1 MRISA
6 PADKRFRRSHVAPGR
21 RRGWRDVPWRT
32 TVRAAIVLALLGY
45 AAYRTADFA
54 LSGDALTVTRIT
66 ISGNMRLSRGEVL
79 SLLDGLHGRNMVT
92 VDLETWRDRLLAS
105 PWVANAAMRRVLPGT
120 VDVFIAE
127 REPMGIGRIG
137 QSLYLIDQRG
147 EIIDEFGPNYAD
159 LDLPIV
165 DGLASGPPAG
175 ALLIDEARAV
185 LASRLLTALQARPDI
200 AARVSQVDVTDV
212 RDAVVILEGDTALVR
227 VGDDQFLERVQ
238 SYLDLAPAL
247 RERVPDIDYV
257 DLRFDERVYVRS
269 HASPGADRRAA
280 QGEKN

>member
-6 PADKRFRRSHVAPGR
+6 QPDKRFRRSHVAPGR

-32 TVRAAIVLALLGY
+32 AVRAAIVLALGGY

-54 LSGDALTVTRIT
+54 LSAEALTVTRIT
-66 ISGNMRLSRGEVL
+66 VSGNTRLSRGEVL
-79 SLLDGLHGRNMVT
+79 SLLDGLHGRSMVT
-92 VDLETWRDRLLAS
+92 VDLEAWRERLMAS

-120 VDVFIAE
+120 VAVFIAE

-137 QSLYLIDQRG
+137 QSLYLVDSRG
-147 EIIDEFGPNYAD
+147 EVIDEFGPNYAD

-165 DGLASGPPAG
+165 DGLASAPTADG
-175 ALLIDEARAV
+175 LLIDESRAV
-185 LASRLLTALQARPDI
+185 LASRLLTALQAKPEV
-200 AARVSQVDVTDV
+200 ATRVSQVDVTDV
-212 RDAVVILEGDTALVR
+212 HDAVVILEGDTVLVR

-269 HASPGADRRAA
+269 HTSGGRDRRS
-280 QGEKN
+280 QGEKK

>member
-6 PADKRFRRSHVAPGR
+6 PADKRFRRSHVPPGR

-32 TVRAAIVLALLGY
+32 AVRAAVVLALGGY

-54 LSGDALTVTRIT
+54 LCAEALTVTRIT
-66 ISGNMRLSRGEVL
+66 VSGNTRLSRGEVL

-92 VDLETWRDRLLAS
+92 VDLEAWRERLMAS

-137 QSLYLIDQRG
+137 QSLYLVDSRG
-147 EIIDEFGPNYAD
+147 EVIDEFGPNYAD

-165 DGLASGPPAG
+165 DGLASTPTADG
-175 ALLIDEARAV
+175 LLIDESRAV
-185 LASRLLTALQARPDI
+185 LASRLLTALQAKPEI

-212 RDAVVILEGDTALVR
+212 HDAVVILEGDTALVR
-227 VGDDQFLERVQ
+227 VGDDHFLERVQ

-269 HASPGADRRAA
+269 HPSGARDRSSPG
-280 QGEKN
+280 EMK